1 MSLDIHKLSSELVE
15 GIAYKSN
22 LSSFKGSVYG
32 GENFGVFDG
41 FVNIANWLYE
51 YDPAKGELLVW
62 KETDESVKH
71 VIFTELYNIT
81 ELSFTFDKQMLNVV
95 SYVKSGIAYVYFFDS
110 SLNAYNTISFLD
122 VFTPKVALN
131 SINFSHIQ
139 DSNVVLG
146 YVKGTSTLCV
156 RLQQDRYTK
165 EYIVKKFD
173 NKIKLFN
180 IGYASTNRFQYEI
193 LESVA

>member
-62 KETDESVKH
+62 KETDES
-71 VIFTELYNIT
+71 
-81 ELSFTFDKQMLNVV
+81 
-95 SYVKSGIAYVYFFDS
+95 
-110 SLNAYNTISFLD
+110 
-122 VFTPKVALN
+122 
-131 SINFSHIQ
+131 
-139 DSNVVLG
+139 
-146 YVKGTSTLCV
+146 
-156 RLQQDRYTK
+156 
-165 EYIVKKFD
+165 
-173 NKIKLFN
+173 
-180 IGYASTNRFQYEI
+180 
-193 LESVA
+193 